1 MSGKRVNGNDPSN
14 QARRRASGQSP
25 YSSSNSRSRPPQ
37 RSNDP
42 RSRSASS
49 HSGGDRTRQP
59 SNGSRSNPN
68 RPPANNRHRRLRKRK
83 KSRALRVLL
92 IVLAILLAICVA
104 VYAFVQGELG
114 KIGRLG
120 ITKFTSEDFE
130 QDGSG
135 ADTIEA
141 VDWGE
146 ADIATSVEGVV
157 NVLLVGQ
164 DTRNPEQRARSDS
177 MIVLSINK
185 NTNQLTMVSLMRDL
199 YVKIPGYSD
208 NKLNAAY
215 AFGGFELLDETIAA
229 NFGIQIDYNVEVNFG
244 GFKDII
250 DTVGGIDIELN
261 EAEAEYM
268 NSPDFVD
275 DMGAKLE
282 RQLSPGLNH
291 LNGQEALCYAR
302 IRHVGNSDWERTDRQ
317 RKVIQTVYSQ
327 IREENWTKLLD
338 IYSSVADD
346 LTTDMNNTQI
356 ISIAFS
362 AYSMGLESI
371 NSYRVPADHMYTNER
386 INGMDILVPKDW
398 DTTRSLVKEYL
409 YSEDSGASAEA
420 AAQQAYS
427 TNSASSTTT
436 TTGTTTTVTN

>member
-14 QARRRASGQSP
+14 QARRQSSGQSP
-25 YSSSNSRSRPPQ
+25 YSSSNSRNRPQQ
-37 RSNDP
+37 RSSDP
-42 RSRSASS
+42 RSRPTSS
-49 HSGGDRTRQP
+49 SRSGGSRVRQ
-59 SNGSRSNPN
+59 SQTGSRPNPD
-68 RPPANNRHRRLRKRK
+68 RPPANNRHRRLRRRK

-92 IVLAILLAICVA
+92 IILAILLAVCVA
-104 VYAFVQGELG
+104 VYAFGQWELG

-120 ITKFTSEDFE
+120 ITKFTGENFE

-141 VDWGE
+141 VDWGK
-146 ADIATSVEGVV
+146 ADIATSVDGVV

-177 MIVLSINK
+177 MIVLSVNK

-215 AFGGFELLDETIAA
+215 AFGGFELLDETIAT
-229 NFGIQIDYNVEVNFG
+229 NFGIAIDYNVEINFN

-250 DTVGGIDIELN
+250 DTVDGIDVELN

-268 NSPDFVD
+268 NSAEFVD
-275 DMGAKLE
+275 DMGVKLD
-282 RQLSPGLNH
+282 RQFSAGANH

-327 IREENWTKLLD
+327 VREENWTKLLD

-356 ISIAFS
+356 VSIAFS

-386 INGMDILVPKDW
+386 INRMDILVPKDW

-409 YSEDSGASAEA
+409 YSEDGGASAEA

-427 TNSASSTTT
+427 GSATA
-436 TTGTTTTVTN
+436 GTTTTVNK

>member
-25 YSSSNSRSRPPQ
+25 YSSSNSRNRPPQ
-37 RSNDP
+37 RSSDP
-42 RSRSASS
+42 RSRSASAS
-49 HSGGDRTRQP
+49 RNGGDRVRQP
-59 SNGSRSNPN
+59 QNSSRPNPN

-120 ITKFTSEDFE
+120 ITNFTSEDFE

-141 VDWGE
+141 VDWGQ
-146 ADIATSVEGVV
+146 ADIATSVDGVV

-164 DTRNPEQRARSDS
+164 DTRNPEQRARSDT
-177 MIVLSINK
+177 MIVLSVNK

-229 NFGIQIDYNVEVNFG
+229 NFGIQIDYNVEVNFN
-244 GFKDII
+244 GFKDIVDTI
-250 DTVGGIDIELN
+250 DGIDVDLN
-261 EAEAEYM
+261 ESEAEYM
-268 NSPDFVD
+268 NSAKFIE
-275 DMGAKLE
+275 DMGVKLE
-282 RQLSPGLNH
+282 RQFSPGTNH

-317 RKVIQTVYSQ
+317 RKVIQIIYSQ
-327 IREENWTKLLD
+327 VREESWTKLLD
-338 IYSSVADD
+338 IYSNVADD

-409 YSEDSGASAEA
+409 YSEDGGASAEA
-420 AAQQAYS
+420 EAQQTYS
-427 TNSASSTTT
+427 GSATA
-436 TTGTTTTVTN
+436 GTTTTATTVTN

>member
-14 QARRRASGQSP
+14 PARRRTSGQSP
-25 YSSSNSRSRPPQ
+25 YSSSNSRNRPQQ
-37 RSNDP
+37 RSTDP
-42 RSRSASS
+42 RSRS
-49 HSGGDRTRQP
+49 GGDRVRQP
-59 SNGSRSNPN
+59 SNGSRPNPD
-68 RPPANNRHRRLRKRK
+68 RPNNRHRRLRRRR

-92 IVLAILLAICVA
+92 IILAILLAICVA

-146 ADIATSVEGVV
+146 ADIATSVDGVV
-157 NVLLVGQ
+157 NMLLVGQ

-215 AFGGFELLDETIAA
+215 AFGGFELLDETIAT
-229 NFGIQIDYNVEVNFG
+229 NFGIAIDYNVEVNFN

-250 DTVGGIDIELN
+250 DTLGGIDIELN
-261 EAEAEYM
+261 EAEAEYI
-268 NSPDFVD
+268 NSADFVG
-275 DMGAKLE
+275 DMGVKLD
-282 RQLSPGLNH
+282 RQLSAGINH

-327 IREENWTKLLD
+327 VREENWTKLLS

-356 ISIAFS
+356 VSIAFS

-398 DTTRSLVKEYL
+398 DATRSLVKEYL
-409 YSEDSGASAEA
+409 YSEDGGASAEA

-427 TNSASSTTT
+427 TTSSSST